1 MTSRRLFI
9 AGAVSA
15 ALFGPATVVSA
26 EGKPPIRIGQTM
38 PYSGAASS
46 YGVIGRVEAAYVKM
60 INEQGGVNGRKIEF
74 ISLDDGYSPPKTVEQ
89 TRKLVEQDGVVAVFG
104 SVGTPTNLAV
114 HKYLNSKKIPQLF
127 VSSGATTWN
136 RVKDYPWTI
145 GWLPDYDSEARI
157 YAKYVLRERPD
168 ARIGV
173 LYQNDDSGR
182 DYLNGFRAELGEE
195 RASKM
200 LVSVQSY
207 QATDATVTS
216 QIMAL
221 KASGADVLFTH
232 ATPKFGA
239 QAIRTVHEIGWK
251 PLHIVSTNTN
261 TIAGTL
267 APAGLERSQGLVSAF
282 ILKDPGSPVWA
293 DHADFKQYMAFM
305 QKHAPGLDP
314 KDSWVTY
321 GYIAAQALV
330 KVLEM
335 CGDDVSSANIM
346 KQARNFDFTPSMLL
360 PGVKAKTS
368 PDSGLPP
375 ITGMQLAVFEGTSW
389 KLTGDVITSGK

>member
-1 MTSRRLFI
+1 MNARRKFLLL
-9 AGAVSA
+9 AGATV
-15 ALFGPATVVSA
+15 LLGTVPAIADTT
-26 EGKPPIRIGQTM
+26 KPPIKIGQTM
-38 PYSGAASS
+38 PYSGVASS
-46 YGVIGRVEAAYVKM
+46 YGVIGRVEAAYIKM
-60 INEQGGVNGRKIEF
+60 INEKGGVNGRQIEF
-74 ISLDDGYSPPKTVEQ
+74 ISLDDAYSPPKTVEQ
-89 TRKLVEQDGVVAVFG
+89 TRKLVEQDDVVAVFG

-127 VSSGATTWN
+127 VSSGATMWN
-136 RVKDYPWTI
+136 RYKEFPWTI

-168 ARIGV
+168 ARIGI

-182 DYLNGFRAELGEE
+182 DYLNAFRDELGEE
-195 RASKM
+195 RARKM
-200 LVSVQSY
+200 VVSVQSY
-207 QATDATVTS
+207 QATDPTVTS

-239 QAIRTVHEIGWK
+239 QAIRSVYEIGWK

-282 ILKDPGSPVWA
+282 ILKDPGSPEWA
-293 DHADFKQYMAFM
+293 DHPDYKEYMAFM
-305 QKHAPGLDP
+305 QKHAPGLDAR
-314 KDSWVTY
+314 DSWVTY
-321 GYIAAQALV
+321 GYIAVQALV

-346 KQARNFDFTPSMLL
+346 KQARNIDFTPTMLL
-360 PGVKAKTS
+360 PGIKARTT
-368 PDSGLPP
+368 PDSGHPP
-375 ITGMQLAVFEGTSW
+375 ITSMQLAVFEGTSW
-389 KLTGDVITSGK
+389 KLTGPVIGSGQ

>member
-1 MTSRRLFI
+1 MNFRLAMGWALGAAACIGAFPAVAQTS
-9 AGAVSA
+9 
-15 ALFGPATVVSA
+15 
-26 EGKPPIRIGQTM
+26 KPPIKIGQTM
-38 PYSGAASS
+38 PYSGPASS
-46 YGVIGRVEAAYVKM
+46 YGVIGRVESAYINM
-60 INEQGGVNGRKIEF
+60 INERGGVNGRKIEL
-74 ISLDDGYSPPKTVEQ
+74 ISLDDAYSPPKTVEQ
-89 TRKLVEQDGVVAVFG
+89 TRKLVEQDEVVAVFG

-136 RVKDYPWTI
+136 KYKEFPWTI

-157 YAKYVLRERPD
+157 YAKYVLKERPD
-168 ARIGV
+168 AKIAI

-195 RASKM
+195 RAKKM
-200 LVSVQSY
+200 LVAVQSY
-207 QATDATVTS
+207 QVSDATVTS

-239 QAIRTVHEIGWK
+239 QAIRGVYDIGWK
-251 PLHIVSTNTN
+251 PLHIISTNTN

-282 ILKDPGSPVWA
+282 ILKDPSNPSWR
-293 DHADFKQYMAFM
+293 DHADYRAYMEFM
-305 QKHAPGLDP
+305 NTYAKNLDAN
-314 KDSWVTY
+314 DSWVTY

-330 KVLEM
+330 KVLEQ

-346 KQARNFDFTPSMLL
+346 KQARNINFTPSMLL
-360 PGVKAKTS
+360 PGISARTS

-375 ITGMQLAVFEGTSW
+375 ITSMQLAVFEGTTW
-389 KLTGDVITSGK
+389 KLTGKVIAAGE

>member
-1 MTSRRLFI
+1 MNLAITLGL
-9 AGAVSA
+9 ALGAVVYASA
-15 ALFGPATVVSA
+15 IPAHA
-26 EGKPPIRIGQTM
+26 ETSKPPIKIGQTM
-38 PYSGAASS
+38 PYSGPASS
-46 YGVIGRVEAAYVKM
+46 YGVIGRVEAAYIDM
-60 INEQGGVNGRKIEF
+60 INAKGGVNGRKINF

-89 TRKLVEQDGVVAVFG
+89 TRKLVEQDEVIAVFG

-136 RVKDYPWTI
+136 KFKEFPWTI

-157 YAKYVLRERPD
+157 YAKYVLKERPD
-168 ARIGV
+168 AKIGI

-195 RASKM
+195 RAKKM

-207 QATDATVTS
+207 QVSDATVTS

-239 QAIRTVHEIGWK
+239 QAIRAVYDIGWK
-251 PLHIVSTNTN
+251 PLHIISTNTN

-282 ILKDPGSPVWA
+282 ILKDPSNPAWA
-293 DHADFKQYMAFM
+293 DHADYKAYMEFM
-305 QKHAPGLDP
+305 RTYGKNLDP
-314 KDSWVTY
+314 NDSWVTY

-330 KVLEM
+330 KVLEL

-346 KQARNFDFTPSMLL
+346 KHARNINFTPSMLL
-360 PGVKAKTS
+360 PGISARTS

-375 ITGMQLAVFEGTSW
+375 ITSMQLAVFEGTNW
-389 KLTGDVITSGK
+389 KLTGNVIAAGQ